1 MNEFLNQ
8 RFRTEA
14 DWPVFLFLLDF
25 LILFKMWEYHIIIC
39 LFSDTEVNLLRN
51 VFFSHFNK
59 NGDSDLTTNIC
70 LTTS

>member
-14 DWPVFLFLLDF
+14 DWPIFFISSWLFD
-25 LILFKMWEYHIIIC
+25 LFKMWEYNIIIC

-51 VFFSHFNK
+51 VFFSHF
-59 NGDSDLTTNIC
+59 
-70 LTTS
+70 

>member
-14 DWPVFLFLLDF
+14 DWPIFFISSWLFD
-25 LILFKMWEYHIIIC
+25 LFKMWEYNIIIC

-59 NGDSDLTTNIC
+59 NGDSDLMTNIC